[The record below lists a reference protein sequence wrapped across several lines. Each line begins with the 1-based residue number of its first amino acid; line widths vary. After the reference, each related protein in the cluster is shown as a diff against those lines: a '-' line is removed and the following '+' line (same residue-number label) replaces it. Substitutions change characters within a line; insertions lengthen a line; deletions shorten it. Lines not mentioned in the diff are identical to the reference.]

1 MEKEFKNLVDSLRSK
16 LDKDEINVYDFYEE
30 IVLYAD
36 SL

>member
-1 MEKEFKNLVDSLRSK
+1 MEQEFKNLVDSLRSK

>member
-1 MEKEFKNLVDSLRSK
+1 MDEEFKNLVDSLRSK
-16 LDKDEINVYDFYEE
+16 LDKDEITVYDFYEE

>member
-1 MEKEFKNLVDSLRSK
+1 MELEFKNLVDSLRSK

-30 IVLYAD
+30 VVLFVD

>member
-1 MEKEFKNLVDSLRSK
+1 MEQEFKNLVDSLRSK

-30 IVLYAD
+30 IILYAD

>member
-16 LDKDEINVYDFYEE
+16 LDDDKISVYDFYEE
-30 IVLYAD
+30 IVMYAD